1 MCRACRAISTRCG
14 ARSTIALAQGI
25 DTVMIAPMLAGWS
38 TMQALARQCP
48 DVAFFAHPTMGGA
61 ARIAP
66 DLLIGKLFRV
76 LGADAVI
83 FPNHGGRFGYTPE
96 TCRASPSRRAGRGA
110 AYEPACRCRPAA

>member
-1 MCRACRAISTRCG
+1 MRRQIDA
-14 ARSTIALAQGI
+14 AQTHGI
-25 DTVMIAPMLAGWS
+25 DTVLIAPMIAGWS
-38 TMQALARQCP
+38 NFQTLVRSYP

-66 DLLIGKLFRV
+66 DLLIGKLFRL

-96 TCRASPSRRAGRGA
+96 TCRRLADQARTPHGRHPSQRPGPRRRHDPRA
-110 AYEPACRCRPAA
+110 RPRDA